1 MCMDAF
7 SVDEMKERSL
17 KSVQITYV
25 KQCKY
30 GEKLEFFRRDDG
42 EFSYIEGRVDGE
54 ARVRMKMS
62 FFKN

>member
-1 MCMDAF
+1 
-7 SVDEMKERSL
+7 MKERSI

-42 EFSYIEGRVDGE
+42 EFSYIEGRAGDE